1 MGGVIL
7 CCALCDNHLLVC
19 CSLKLR
25 YAKIR
30 ACVEQVF
37 GEAQKI
43 TMGGR
48 SSHREVRKTW
58 TLRRPTHLVNGSV
71 IVKRTLSVS
80 GGSQSKTCFLIRISS
95 PM

>member
-1 MGGVIL
+1 MGEVML

-37 GEAQKI
+37 GEAQKNHN
-43 TMGGR
+43 GR
-48 SSHREVRKTW
+48 KKKPQRGEKEMDTPPPDAPCQR
-58 TLRRPTHLVNGSV
+58 
-71 IVKRTLSVS
+71 
-80 GGSQSKTCFLIRISS
+80 QC
-95 PM
+95 